1 MQLYVMSIPIQVH
14 ASHSCRKE
22 SSSIFRSHRRR
33 AKCKQSLASQCGIQE
48 YQLKPL
54 NMLQAF
60 WQNGF
65 APWDQHVQRISL
77 TAQGPIS
84 SWPEGFSTGG
94 QDTLQISKRKHVGE
108 HTVLHEPHEPERMVK
123 RSESNMWIP
132 DFDKDFNPR
141 VLTSTGTP
149 RLWPMR
155 RFKSL
160 VSCLM
165 RIGVLMS
172 PLRKQAAQVAVQNA
186 LLKKTNIFE
195 STLTTDS
202 SVQKQMIRTN
212 GFHLCTRVGWGG
224 WGGWRGGGRRGWM
237 MATTNSQRIFIFIS
251 MFIHIVII
259 SFSHLQLRFV
269 LRRLGQLNKTC
280 VYNQGTFPSQKTEA
294 VNQDLSTLTFKNV
307 AS

>member
-1 MQLYVMSIPIQVH
+1 
-14 ASHSCRKE
+14 
-22 SSSIFRSHRRR
+22 
-33 AKCKQSLASQCGIQE
+33 
-48 YQLKPL
+48 
-54 NMLQAF
+54 
-60 WQNGF
+60 
-65 APWDQHVQRISL
+65 
-77 TAQGPIS
+77 
-84 SWPEGFSTGG
+84 
-94 QDTLQISKRKHVGE
+94 
-108 HTVLHEPHEPERMVK
+108 
-123 RSESNMWIP
+123 MWIP

-224 WGGWRGGGRRGWM
+224 WGGWRGGGVEGGGGGWWPQQTLKEYSSSS
-237 MATTNSQRIFIFIS
+237 ACSYTLSSSRFRIYNWDLFCVDSDNWI
-251 MFIHIVII
+251 
-259 SFSHLQLRFV
+259 
-269 LRRLGQLNKTC
+269 NTC
-280 VYNQGTFPSQKTEA
+280 VYNRGTFPSQKTEA